1 MTQEKQNLVSGEGAV
16 TATSTEKMTAKINEW
31 ATRLYNE
38 CDGFTVS
45 DDIWKQID
53 VEDYD
58 AISEVIKNALREYK
72 DDYKTMTQYLVAL
85 DWKAMKEMLVGNDPS
100 FTHYVVKLSGFSSEL
115 AVNGKTGD
123 EKVYMEKVLTAN
135 LKLNN

>member
-72 DDYKTMTQYLVAL
+72 DDTITMTQYLVAL
-85 DWKAMKEMLVGNDPS
+85 DWKAQKEIKVGDDPS
-100 FTHYVVKLSGFSSEL
+100 FTHSVVRLSGFTATL
-115 AVNGKTGD
+115 AVGGKTGD
-123 EKVYMEKVLTAN
+123 EKAYMEKVLTTN
-135 LKLNN
+135 MKFNN

>member
-1 MTQEKQNLVSGEGAV
+1 MKKISKNSVCGEGAV

-58 AISEVIKNALREYK
+58 AISEVIENALREYK

-100 FTHYVVKLSGFSSEL
+100 FTHSVVRWSGFAAEL
-115 AVNGKTGD
+115 AVNRRNGD
-123 EKVYMEKVLTAN
+123 EKAYMDKVLTAN
-135 LKLNN
+135 MKLNN